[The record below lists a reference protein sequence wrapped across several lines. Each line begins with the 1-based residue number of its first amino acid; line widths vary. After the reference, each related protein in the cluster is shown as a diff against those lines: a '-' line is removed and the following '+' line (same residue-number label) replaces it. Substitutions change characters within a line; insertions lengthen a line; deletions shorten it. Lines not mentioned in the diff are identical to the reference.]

1 MMDFIMVPTIM
12 AIITLGIYKLF
23 ELFVCKKERLMLIE
37 KMGDKYVPDVACM
50 PKLCG
55 NFSFS
60 ALKLGCLLVGMGLGL
75 LIGFVICTS
84 AIPGYL
90 DKAVDNW
97 RVYGETVSLVYGA
110 CVLSFG
116 GIGLI
121 TAFIAE
127 LKLSKKEFR
136 NFLMI
141 KKELS
146 VIGNFFCIEG
156 EP

>member
-50 PKLCG
+50 PKLYG

-90 DKAVDNW
+90 DKDVDNW
-97 RVYGETVSLVYGA
+97 SVYRETVSLVYGA

-127 LKLSKKEFR
+127 LKLSKK
-136 NFLMI
+136 
-141 KKELS
+141 
-146 VIGNFFCIEG
+146 
-156 EP
+156 

>member
-50 PKLCG
+50 PKFYG

-75 LIGFVICTS
+75 LIGFMICTS
-84 AIPGYL
+84 YIPDYL
-90 DKAVDNW
+90 ERYMNDG
-97 RVYGETVSLVYGA
+97 RIYRESISLVYGA
-110 CVLSFG
+110 CVLLFG
-116 GIGLI
+116 GIGLVA
-121 TAFIAE
+121 AFIAE
-127 LKLSKKEFR
+127 LKLSKK
-136 NFLMI
+136 
-141 KKELS
+141 
-146 VIGNFFCIEG
+146 
-156 EP
+156 

>member
-50 PKLCG
+50 PKLYG

-75 LIGFVICTS
+75 LIGFVICT
-84 AIPGYL
+84 L
-90 DKAVDNW
+90 
-97 RVYGETVSLVYGA
+97 
-110 CVLSFG
+110 
-116 GIGLI
+116 
-121 TAFIAE
+121 
-127 LKLSKKEFR
+127 
-136 NFLMI
+136 
-141 KKELS
+141 
-146 VIGNFFCIEG
+146 
-156 EP
+156 

>member
-1 MMDFIMVPTIM
+1 
-12 AIITLGIYKLF
+12 
-23 ELFVCKKERLMLIE
+23 MLIE

-50 PKLCG
+50 PKLYG

-90 DKAVDNW
+90 DKDVDNW
-97 RVYGETVSLVYGA
+97 RVYRETVSLVYGA
-110 CVLSFG
+110 CVLSLG

-127 LKLSKKEFR
+127 LKLSKK
-136 NFLMI
+136 
-141 KKELS
+141 
-146 VIGNFFCIEG
+146 
-156 EP
+156 